1 MTYTI
6 LHLSD
11 LHRSKADPIRNDE
24 LISAL
29 VGDRDRYADE
39 SPSIAA
45 PDAIAVTGDLVQGA
59 ALGADG
65 YSADLDEQYTVAE
78 EFLESLSEE
87 FLDGDRG
94 RLVIVP
100 GNHDVDWNG
109 AKAAMR
115 IAEEDEIPGRFT
127 LHNCVAASSLRWDWR
142 ERQIYKIIEPEVY
155 ERRLLRF
162 DQLVERF
169 YANAAIVSTPLFRI
183 HELDQGRICVVAFS
197 SCHGNDCFTLQGRI
211 EEGAIAKA
219 HLALRERRPTLAVAA
234 WHHNIEQPP
243 PAIDYMDPVTVAE
256 MIGKG
261 FRLGLHGHQHR
272 AAAAHRYV
280 RLPNEE
286 RMAVISAGSLC
297 ADGSD
302 LPTGV
307 NRQYNVIEIADNL
320 HSARVHV
327 REMVTGT
334 VFAPA
339 RRTEFGLNTYVDLE
353 WEPPPGPLGGGTD
366 DEQAR
371 LIAADHALGE
381 GHPERVPEI
390 LGETPPAAGSYARR
404 LLAKALETLEQWEDL
419 ATLLDPPTSSEEL
432 VQGAHALAEAGKPDE
447 AHTFVL
453 SHFEDVGLTPST
465 VQDLERYIAAK
476 KAMQ

>member
-29 VGDRDRYADE
+29 VGDRDRYANE
-39 SPSIAA
+39 SPSIPA
-45 PDAIAVTGDLVQGA
+45 PDAITVTGDLVHGA

-65 YSADLDEQYTVAE
+65 YGADLDEQYAVAE
-78 EFLESLSEE
+78 EFLENLSEQ

-94 RLVIVP
+94 RLVVVP
-100 GNHDVDWNG
+100 GNHDIDWNG

-115 IAEEDEIPGRFT
+115 PAEENEIPHRFT
-127 LHNCVAASSLRWDWR
+127 LHNCTAGSNLRWDWR
-142 ERQIYKIIEPEVY
+142 GRQIYKIVEPELY
-155 ERRLLRF
+155 ERRLFRF

-169 YANAAIVSTPLFRI
+169 YAGVEIVSTPLFRI
-183 HELDQGRICVVAFS
+183 HELDQGRICVVAFN
-197 SCHGNDCFTLQGRI
+197 SCYGNDCFTLQGRI

-219 HLALRERRPTLAVAA
+219 HLALRERRPALAVAA
-234 WHHNIEQPP
+234 WHHNIERPP
-243 PAIDYMDPVTVAE
+243 PAIDYMDPVAVAE

-272 AAAAHRYV
+272 AAATHRYV
-280 RLPNEE
+280 RLPDEE

-307 NRQYNVIEIADNL
+307 NRQYNVIQIADDF

-334 VFAPA
+334 VFAPS
-339 RRTEFGLNTYVDLE
+339 RGTEFGLNTYVDLE
-353 WEPPPGPLGGGTD
+353 WEPPAGPLGGGTN

-371 LIAADHALGE
+371 LIAADRALGE

-390 LGETPPAAGSYARR
+390 LGETQPAAGSYARR
-404 LLAKALETLEQWEDL
+404 LLAKALETQERWEDL
-419 ATLLDPPTSSEEL
+419 AALLAPPTSSEEL
-432 VQGAHALAEAGKPDE
+432 GQGARALAEAGKPDE
-447 AHTFVL
+447 AHAFL
-453 SHFEDVGLTPST
+453 QSHYEDLGLTASAI
-465 VQDLERYIAAK
+465 QDLERYIAAK

>member
-1 MTYTI
+1 VAYTI

-29 VGDRDRYADE
+29 VSDRDRYANE
-39 SPSIAA
+39 KPSISA
-45 PDAIAVTGDLVQGA
+45 PDAIAVTGDLVHGA

-65 YSADLDEQYTVAE
+65 YGADLDEQYAVAE
-78 EFLESLSEE
+78 EFLESLCEQ
-87 FLDGDRG
+87 FLGGDRS

-115 IAEEDEIPGRFT
+115 PAEENEIPGSFT
-127 LHNCVAASSLRWDWR
+127 LHNCVAGSDLRWDWR
-142 ERQIYKIIEPEVY
+142 GRQVYKIVEPELY

-169 YANAAIVSTPLFRI
+169 YADAKIFSTPQFRI
-183 HELDQGRICVVAFS
+183 HELAQGRICVVAFS
-197 SCHGNDCFTLQGRI
+197 SCHGNDCFTLQGCI
-211 EEGAIAKA
+211 EEGAIANA
-219 HLALRERRPTLAVAA
+219 HLVLRERSPALAVAA
-234 WHHNIEQPP
+234 WHHNIERPP
-243 PAIDYMDPVTVAE
+243 PAIDYLDPVTVAE

-272 AAAAHRYV
+272 ATATHRYV
-280 RLPNEE
+280 RLPDEE

-297 ADGSD
+297 AGGPE

-307 NRQYNVIEIADNL
+307 NRQYNVIQIADDF
-320 HSARVHV
+320 HSARVHI

-339 RRTEFGLNTYVDLE
+339 RRTEFGLHTYVDLE
-353 WEPPPGPLGGGTD
+353 WEAPPGPLGGGAD

-371 LIAADHALGE
+371 LIAADRALGE
-381 GHPERVPEI
+381 GHPERVPEM
-390 LGETPPAAGSYARR
+390 LGQTPPSYTAGS
-404 LLAKALETLEQWEDL
+404 
-419 ATLLDPPTSSEEL
+419 
-432 VQGAHALAEAGKPDE
+432 
-447 AHTFVL
+447 
-453 SHFEDVGLTPST
+453 
-465 VQDLERYIAAK
+465 
-476 KAMQ
+476 